1 MDGRKPATRR
11 AIVKKRTGP
20 LFSDEVLTELNAR
33 PTSSQPTS
41 TLTPPTTAAY
51 STQQQPN
58 VHSRRI
64 PSVKDKKDKKRERWL
79 LTRKTWKYM
88 ADAGRKLIPDGA
100 QNRPEDIQKC
110 ERHFHNLCANEPRF
124 ILWRRKASYPGAVG
138 ASRNSKRRLKLLLSH
153 SHKGIGS
160 FDFETE
166 EARNA
171 DQVIDLLSSYL
182 KLDESRKITTLL
194 GSKTVRP
201 DQTSSPS
208 AQRPGGGSS
217 ASRGGLSSQSM
228 AMSSRGPGFL
238 PPLAH
243 PPKGINALSEID
255 QLLERLRTL
264 SRSSTCRTIIPLERI
279 TPEIL
284 EDKVLLKQIYNE
296 LKKQQLHRIIG
307 KHSSS
312 TGPRASLPHASSLS
326 SLWHFRRD
334 GSTKGSFSGKP
345 NFLPH
350 FGLKSPPSST
360 HSTSPPPLSPG
371 HEYNKRV
378 PPSSLDLPA
387 PLSSTLQFQTPPAH
401 VISVI
406 KKPSPRVMVTYATC
420 GTQTNFIQLNEIER
434 LAKEYKEMKQEEAAA
449 AANAATAGQPTD
461 DESDKGATAGQGHRR
476 KSSIDNED
484 VSQSVSDT
492 IKRYLRMA
500 RKKSVHDD
508 NANRFKR
515 VNYDRN
521 LRNIRAKGEINPP
534 GMDDGC
540 NKAIQTLDAWPVIS
554 LDFIRGHENNGALEE
569 AHLDWRKSLDQRIQ
583 QKQEYEN
590 KMKLQQQH
598 DDATA
603 VPATVPKAKQYATNS
618 SSSSSAPT
626 SPTNASHGHGAV
638 PTASGILHSS
648 TQFLSNLWH
657 GTGSH
662 HPDRISSGQ
671 DYGYPLPGSNTN
683 STGSIM
689 SVGTTASGHSY
700 NSKGDNSAMQKSK
713 SSSNVGQFVSKK
725 IFKTRSKSQTRT
737 SSPTKAEWTPQGNCT
752 WTSDNGRQVTL
763 TNSHLQN
770 LTEIEAKILQR
781 VAIEKINQLNI
792 GVSVAVPSDSDSMA
806 KAQKRRPLAK
816 KKAMTTSF
824 FDIGRK
830 EDKGSNISIFGNT
843 LEDCVAND
851 LKRRTNLT
859 AVSDRGSRN
868 SITSLFRGG
877 SSSKVRSCESLPS
890 GTYNIPHS
898 DTNSSNSG
906 SNIDRTSSGNG
917 NLVKTA
923 AMLMSRSQSDVRRSS
938 QDFDELQL
946 NNNSILSGSAG
957 AGAPPP
963 MTTGGITNGEQAD
976 RQVPTF
982 VQECIKHLEK
992 YGLHSVGLFR
1002 VSTSKKRVRQMREE
1016 LDRSSSTFIDP
1027 ETCPH
1032 DVATLLKE
1040 FLRDLPEPLLC
1051 RNLYKAFIKTQKIRN
1066 RRLQLEAISHLV
1078 QLLPTAHRDTL
1089 FVLLRFLAKVASC
1102 CDDIVPSDGSSN
1114 IVAGNKM
1121 DSNNL
1126 ATVFAPNILRSSLP
1140 GEENNE
1146 QESMGDVINVIRT
1159 MIDHYEELFRVQAE
1173 LMDEIYANM
1182 IDTFP
1187 EQLNYLCER
1196 RNISDKFSYEEIDS
1210 GGSNTPLNSPPPTGV
1225 MKTSS
1230 DDVLRGTGSQQTQYQ
1245 FNNELPP
1252 DSRTHSESSYSSA
1265 ASRVPP
1271 IPTSRRIYTREDVMH
1286 GNAVSKGDPPQDG
1299 IRRSKSKH
1307 PESDTQQQRLLSS
1320 SSSSIKYKSGNN
1332 SDSSNTP
1339 STTTTAVSISKSSS
1353 TAKVEFHSMHH
1364 QQQQQQQPILSSTTI
1379 SPASTISARR
1389 LSSPYV
1395 LDRTGVV
1402 TASLKIPVQM
1412 QQTTTTTTTTL
1423 GSTSSNSGSV
1433 GGGGA
1438 GAASARDIHDDDE
1451 VFYRGSGQ
1459 FDLSNIPYIEDST
1472 TYGNELGN
1480 CIEGFQ
1486 ITGSLL
1492 FGGGG
1497 VSTGTG
1503 TVTASADGRQHPSSS
1518 ASSRPGGGAQIY
1530 QIPIAYEMS
1539 SSGPGGEPTSKLASF
1554 LSSSPTTSP
1563 QQSLTASKSR
1573 EKKTIML
1580 SSSTILQ
1587 QKQQQTTSTKSQQ
1600 HLPQAQQPPPQIGS
1614 DNQAGHMEQR
1624 LPTSISNIGG
1634 AILRSKTADFE
1645 RMAAAPTSA
1654 SAAQPIPSSAA
1665 ASTDRPDRG
1674 TRNLTPGPSESPLP
1688 RGQLYK
1694 RQELISSAKRK

>member
-1 MDGRKPATRR
+1 MEGRKPQARR
-11 AIVKKRTGP
+11 LLLKKRTGP
-20 LFSDEVLTELNAR
+20 LFSEEILKELNTK
-33 PTSSQPTS
+33 PTA
-41 TLTPPTTAAY
+41 TPVPTTPAPP
-51 STQQQPN
+51 STYLPQQQSN
-58 VHSRRI
+58 IHSRRI

-100 QNRPEDIQKC
+100 QNRSEDIQKC
-110 ERHFHNLCANEPRF
+110 ERHFHNLCANEPKF
-124 ILWRRKASYPGAVG
+124 ILWRRKASYPGAIG

-160 FDFETE
+160 FNYETE
-166 EARNA
+166 ESRNA
-171 DQVIDLLSSYL
+171 DQIIDLLSSYL
-182 KLDESRKITTLL
+182 KLDESIKITTLL

-208 AQRPGGGSS
+208 AQRPGGGN
-217 ASRGGLSSQSM
+217 ANRGGFGSKSM

-238 PPLAH
+238 PPIAQ

-284 EDKVLLKQIYNE
+284 EDKALLKQIYNE

-334 GSTKGSFSGKP
+334 GSMKGSFSGKP
-345 NFLPH
+345 NFLPQ
-350 FGLKSPPSST
+350 FGLKSQPQSQ
-360 HSTSPPPLSPG
+360 STSSAPLSPG
-371 HEYNKRV
+371 HESNKRI

-387 PLSSTLQFQTPPAH
+387 PLTSTLQFQAPIASSVKKTP
-401 VISVI
+401 
-406 KKPSPRVMVTYATC
+406 RMNVTYATS

-434 LAKEYKEMKQEEAAA
+434 LAKDYKEMKQEEAAA
-449 AANAATAGQPTD
+449 MAGAGQPTD
-461 DESDKGATAGQGHRR
+461 EESDKSATAGQGHRR

-534 GMDDGC
+534 GMDEGC
-540 NKAIQTLDAWPVIS
+540 NKATQTLDAWSVIS

-569 AHLDWRKSLDQRIQ
+569 AHLEWRKSLDQRIQ
-583 QKQEYEN
+583 QKEEYEN
-590 KMKLQQQH
+590 NLKLQLER
-598 DDATA
+598 DEASNATKTKKCQ
-603 VPATVPKAKQYATNS
+603 VQTNS
-618 SSSSSAPT
+618 SASAPT
-626 SPTNASHGHGAV
+626 SPTNAFHGHVGSGVGATAA

-657 GTGSH
+657 GTGGH
-662 HPDRISSGQ
+662 HQDRSSGQ
-671 DYGYPLPGSNTN
+671 GYGYHPLPGSNT
-683 STGSIM
+683 SSIGSILSM
-689 SVGTTASGHSY
+689 ATTASGNSY

-770 LTEIEAKILQR
+770 LTEVEAKILQR

-792 GVSVAVPSDSDSMA
+792 GVSVAIPLYSENA
-806 KAQKRRPLAK
+806 GKAQKRRPLAK

-843 LEDCVAND
+843 LEDCVAHD
-851 LKRRTNLT
+851 QKRRANLT
-859 AVSDRGSRN
+859 AASDRGSRN
-868 SITSLFRGG
+868 SITSLFRG
-877 SSSKVRSCESLPS
+877 SSSNKVRSCESLPS
-890 GTYNIPHS
+890 SSSAIYNLPHS
-898 DTNSSNSG
+898 DSDASNVASTNSG
-906 SNIDRTSSGNG
+906 SNNDRASGNG
-917 NLVKTA
+917 NLVKTTS
-923 AMLMSRSQSDVRRSS
+923 MLLSRSQWDVRRSS
-938 QDFDELQL
+938 QDYEE
-946 NNNSILSGSAG
+946 SAP
-957 AGAPPP
+957 PPP
-963 MTTGGITNGEQAD
+963 MTDERTNGEQAE

-992 YGLHSVGLFR
+992 YGLHSVGIFR
-1002 VSTSKKRVRQMREE
+1002 VSTSKKRVREMREE
-1016 LDRSSSTFIDP
+1016 FDRSSSTFINP

-1066 RRLQLEAISHLV
+1066 RRLQLEALSHLV

-1102 CDDIVPSDGSSN
+1102 CDDVSTSDGSVN
-1114 IVAGNKM
+1114 IAGNKM

-1196 RNISDKFSYEEIDS
+1196 RNVAESFTFDDIDS

-1225 MKTSS
+1225 LKTGG
-1230 DDVLRGTGSQQTQYQ
+1230 DVILRRAVPSQQQQQNQ
-1245 FNNELPP
+1245 FNNDPPP
-1252 DSRTHSESSYSSA
+1252 DGRSHSESFSSV
-1265 ASRVPP
+1265 SPRVPP
-1271 IPTSRRIYTREDVMH
+1271 IPTSRRIYTRDDVMH

-1299 IRRSKSKH
+1299 SRRSKSKYA
-1307 PESDTQQQRLLSS
+1307 ESDSSTQQRLLSGS
-1320 SSSSIKYKSGNN
+1320 SNSSMKNRLGSY

-1339 STTTTAVSISKSSS
+1339 LSTTTTTSAKS
-1353 TAKVEFHSMHH
+1353 EFHSM
-1364 QQQQQQQPILSSTTI
+1364 QQQQQIISAAITPSATILSSD
-1379 SPASTISARR
+1379 RR
-1389 LSSPYV
+1389 FSSPY
-1395 LDRTGVV
+1395 LHDKTRVV
-1402 TASLKIPVQM
+1402 TASLKIPVQI
-1412 QQTTTTTTTTL
+1412 QATTTTPIKTL
-1423 GSTSSNSGSV
+1423 GSNSSNSGSGSGTGS
-1433 GGGGA
+1433 GGGVA
-1438 GAASARDIHDDDE
+1438 VTRDANDDDE
-1451 VFYRGSGQ
+1451 VFFRESGQ

-1480 CIEGFQ
+1480 CIEGFP
-1486 ITGSLL
+1486 ITGSIS
-1492 FGGGG
+1492 FGGG
-1497 VSTGTG
+1497 VS
-1503 TVTASADGRQHPSSS
+1503 A
-1518 ASSRPGGGAQIY
+1518 ASSQDGSNVKGGMAPAKVF
-1530 QIPIAYEMS
+1530 QIPIAYKNQHIIS
-1539 SSGPGGEPTSKLASF
+1539 SLPGESGDSTTSKQTSF
-1554 LSSSPTTSP
+1554 LSSKTTAAIPSSSSTTTSR
-1563 QQSLTASKSR
+1563 QK
-1573 EKKTIML
+1573 EKKTSTLGTISTNVQQKL
-1580 SSSTILQ
+1580 ASSTKALHLH
-1587 QKQQQTTSTKSQQ
+1587 TTTV
-1600 HLPQAQQPPPQIGS
+1600 S
-1614 DNQAGHMEQR
+1614 DSKTGEMEQK
-1624 LPTSISNIGG
+1624 LPTSISSIGG
-1634 AILRSKTADFE
+1634 DILRSKTADFE
-1645 RMAAAPTSA
+1645 RMATPSA
-1654 SAAQPIPSSAA
+1654 TTTTQFSSISKTKDRRTRNVTPVPSEGNFS
-1665 ASTDRPDRG
+1665 PRG
-1674 TRNLTPGPSESPLP
+1674 T
-1688 RGQLYK
+1688 LYK